1 MNQVAASLHPAPNP
15 RRYAPWITIFILVVL
30 SAFLIWRGL
39 SYYRA
44 DLVARTDHPDYRTL
58 RPAGLLGHGYGIVG
72 TGLILTN
79 LLYLARRRFARVIPA
94 WMGSVKAWLDVHV
107 ITGLTGSLLILFHS
121 AFQLRTPIATVTSV
135 SLAIVV
141 FTGLIGLY
149 LYELI
154 PKAALKPLKDRLAEL
169 EPLFPGLVGRV
180 DEAVRK
186 IEITR
191 LPGDSSLLRT
201 LWTVPKW
208 ILEARARRSAV
219 RTAARATK
227 TFRVLWNADRHLA
240 KALVAELS
248 VLAAGEIDTNAGSAL
263 MRSWRSLHRF
273 LALLMIVSV
282 TVHIGVA
289 WYFGFRWIFSK

>member
-1 MNQVAASLHPAPNP
+1 
-15 RRYAPWITIFILVVL
+15 
-30 SAFLIWRGL
+30 
-39 SYYRA
+39 
-44 DLVARTDHPDYRTL
+44 
-58 RPAGLLGHGYGIVG
+58 
-72 TGLILTN
+72 
-79 LLYLARRRFARVIPA
+79 
-94 WMGSVKAWLDVHV
+94 
-107 ITGLTGSLLILFHS
+107 
-121 AFQLRTPIATVTSV
+121 V